1 MQRTSSNTAILGLN
15 FAAMAQHGVIL
26 LLVGPVV
33 PNLMATF
40 AVPEG
45 TAGIL
50 LSVGSLGFMAGP
62 LIAGAVIDRTSVRWA
77 FIIGLFI
84 ELAFLVLFGLSPL
97 FFLAVAANF
106 FVHLGSS
113 FVETGANVLP
123 NMIPRKRSAHS
134 VMNLVH
140 AFFSVGALAGP
151 FLIGLYLDATGDWR
165 PVFFFAMVPTAGLL
179 LWTLAVRI
187 PRGGT
192 ESSPPSNPFAHLPT
206 VIRSRPVIFGAISLL
221 LYVGAEIGISAWIV
235 HYLQKELGF
244 STVFSAS
251 GLSIIWALMLV
262 GRFLNSLIGNRFSSR
277 TLVTVS
283 GLGGAVGTVAFLFV
297 NTVPAAYAL
306 LGWIGLC
313 LAGVFPNVMAE
324 INHREPER
332 SGTVTAVMALG
343 AAAGASMFQWLIGFL
358 AEHVSL
364 KVAFVTPA
372 VLQALVVV
380 SFAIALIPERRNT
393 APSDGRPV

>member
-1 MQRTSSNTAILGLN
+1 
-15 FAAMAQHGVIL
+15 V
-26 LLVGPVV
+26 
-33 PNLMATF
+33 
-40 AVPEG
+40 
-45 TAGIL
+45 
-50 LSVGSLGFMAGP
+50 
-62 LIAGAVIDRTSVRWA
+62 
-77 FIIGLFI
+77 
-84 ELAFLVLFGLSPL
+84 

-123 NMIPRKRSAHS
+123 NMIPRTRSAHS

-151 FLIGLYLDATGDWR
+151 FLIGLYIDATGNWR

-187 PRGGT
+187 PRRVADSG
-192 ESSPPSNPFAHLPT
+192 PPANPFAHLPT
-206 VIRSRPVIFGAISLL
+206 VIKSRPVIFGAISLL

-251 GLSIIWALMLV
+251 GLSIIWAFMLA
-262 GRFLNSLIGNRFSSR
+262 GRFLNSIVGNRFSSR

-283 GLGGAVGTVAFLFV
+283 GVGGAVGTIAFLFV
-297 NTVPAAYAL
+297 SSVPAAYAL

-364 KVAFVTPA
+364 KAAFVTPA

-380 SFAIALIPERRNT
+380 SFAIALIPERRNPT
-393 APSDGRPV
+393 VSEARPA